1 MKKLNFKNKQRTGN
15 LGLFYIGYKL
25 SRFGWNVLPTI
36 KNAKAIDM
44 MAYNEKGDKISIQC
58 KGFTNTE
65 SVGPFKDIEDIIAD
79 YYIISTNVYRKP
91 VTYILTKDDVRNNM
105 TKNKNGYWLEK
116 SRKKDNNF
124 YLKDEFRE
132 KWDKIGYG
140 YLDINEREQIVGI
153 DKETM
158 VNQ

>member
-15 LGLFYIGYKL
+15 IGLFYIGYKL

-58 KGFTNTE
+58 KGCTNTE
-65 SVGPFKDIEDIIAD
+65 SVGPFKNIEDIIAD
-79 YYIISTNVYRKP
+79 YYIISTDVYRKP
-91 VTYILTKDDVRNNM
+91 VTYILTKDDVLSNL

-124 YLKDEFRE
+124 YMKDEFRE
-132 KWDKIGYG
+132 RWDKIGYG
-140 YLDINEREQIVGI
+140 YI
-153 DKETM
+153 DKNESNQIARIEEETAI
-158 VNQ
+158 